1 MSLNLVKVDGADL
14 QRSRGELGEVWGGGN
29 YRITTD
35 RQAGGGGGDDDD
47 GGEFKRRIRESRLVL
62 TG

>member
-1 MSLNLVKVDGADL
+1 MKVDGADL
-14 QRSRGELGEVWGGGN
+14 QRSRGELGEVGGGN

-35 RQAGGGGGDDDD
+35 RQAGGGGGGDDD